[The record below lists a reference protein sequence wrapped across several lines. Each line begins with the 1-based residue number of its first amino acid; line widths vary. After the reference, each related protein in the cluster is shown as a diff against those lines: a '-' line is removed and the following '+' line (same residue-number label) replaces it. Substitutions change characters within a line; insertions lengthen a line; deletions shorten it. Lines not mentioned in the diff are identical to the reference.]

1 MARITKLELEQLLA
15 ERNQQLEAARARIS
29 LLEHQVAMLH
39 RAASVAT
46 NVATLAEAKAA
57 CVSAPSSPYRQAL
70 AAAREHAMR
79 SGRSVLVGGA
89 Q

>member
-1 MARITKLELEQLLA
+1 MTRTTKLELAQLLA

-39 RAASVAT
+39 RAAAVAT
-46 NVATLAEAKAA
+46 NVAVLADAKAA
-57 CVSAPSSPYRQAL
+57 CVSAPTSAYRQAL
-70 AAAREHAMR
+70 TKAREHAMR
-79 SGRSVLVGGA
+79 TGTVVCVGGM